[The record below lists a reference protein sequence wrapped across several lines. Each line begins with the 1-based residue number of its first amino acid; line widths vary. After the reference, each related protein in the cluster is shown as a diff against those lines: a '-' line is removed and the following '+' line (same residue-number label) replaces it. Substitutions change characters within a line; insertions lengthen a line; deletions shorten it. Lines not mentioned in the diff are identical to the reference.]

1 MKTPLVNIFVT
12 CEYVTL
18 GQGERPTVVDVF
30 NNIHF
35 SQLPGSHHFTLFA
48 RLLAEPGSYPITI
61 KAQRE
66 GAKKGVDIF
75 SAEIKVNESGAHN
88 ILVRE
93 DFSFDHP
100 GQYTFSIHTGDNL
113 LGVTYLAISAS
124 APLSKETPTDETK
137 NK

>member
-1 MKTPLVNIFVT
+1 MIPLVNIFVT

-18 GQGERPTVVDVF
+18 GVGERPTVVDVF

-35 SQLPGSHHFTLFA
+35 TELSGSHHFTLFA

-66 GAKKGVDIF
+66 DAKKGVDIF
-75 SAEIKVNESGAHN
+75 SAEIRVNESGAHN

-100 GQYTFSIHTGDNL
+100 GQYTFSIYTGDNL
-113 LGVTYLAISAS
+113 LGKTYLAINANAS
-124 APLSKETPTDETK
+124 SPPEVPSDGTK

>member
-1 MKTPLVNIFVT
+1 MKPIVNIFVT

-35 SQLPGSHHFTLFA
+35 TQLPGSHHFTLFA
-48 RLLAEPGSYPITI
+48 RLLAKPGSYPITI

-66 GAKKGVDIF
+66 GADKGADIF
-75 SAEIKVNESGAHN
+75 SAEIRVNESGAHN

-100 GQYTFSIHTGDNL
+100 GQYTFSIYSGDNL
-113 LGVTYLAISAS
+113 LGKTYLAISAGAS
-124 APLSKETPTDETK
+124 SSKEAPSHETK
-137 NK
+137 IE

>member
-1 MKTPLVNIFVT
+1 MIPLVNIFVT

-18 GQGERPTVVDVF
+18 GVGERPTVVDVF

-35 SQLPGSHHFTLFA
+35 TELSGSHHFTLFA

-100 GQYTFSIHTGDNL
+100 GQYTFSIYTGDNL
-113 LGVTYLAISAS
+113 LGKTYLAINANAS
-124 APLSKETPTDETK
+124 SPPEVPSDGTK